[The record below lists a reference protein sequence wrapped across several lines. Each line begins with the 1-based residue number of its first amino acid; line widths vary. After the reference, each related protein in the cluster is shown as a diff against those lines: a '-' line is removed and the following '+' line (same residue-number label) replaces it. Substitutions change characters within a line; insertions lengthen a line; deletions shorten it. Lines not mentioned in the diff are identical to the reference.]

1 MINIIIPI
9 LCYFIGA
16 IPFSYI
22 IVKLV
27 KGIDLR
33 TVGSGNVGATNA
45 GRVLGKWGFISA
57 FLLDMLKSFLPLFI
71 LKNFYNYSMNF
82 LLICALTLIIGHT
95 YTIFLNFKGGKGV
108 ATGLGVFL
116 ALSPKSIIIGLIVF
130 LVMVSIFRMV
140 SLGSISAAIALL
152 ITVLFSDANVN
163 FKVFT
168 FIVATFVIYKH
179 KDNIK
184 RILNKTEKKIGEKVD

>member
-1 MINIIIPI
+1 MISIIPI

-116 ALSPKSIIIGLIVF
+116 ALSPKSIIIALIVF

>member
-82 LLICALTLIIGHT
+82 LLICALTLILGHT

>member
-116 ALSPKSIIIGLIVF
+116 ALSPKSITIALIVF

>member
-1 MINIIIPI
+1 MINIVPI

-22 IVKLV
+22 IVKLI

-95 YTIFLNFKGGKGV
+95 YTIFLYFKGGKGV

-116 ALSPKSIIIGLIVF
+116 ALSPKSIIVALIVF
-130 LVMVSIFRMV
+130 LVMVSIYRMV

-152 ITVLFSDANVN
+152 ITVFFSDGNVN

-168 FIVATFVIYKH
+168 FIIATFVIYKH

>member
-1 MINIIIPI
+1 MINIIPI

-116 ALSPKSIIIGLIVF
+116 ALSPKSITIALIVF